1 MITYLGS
8 IEKLW
13 VIRVDDDPRVTNQV
27 ISIQTKHRFATIPHT
42 PCPIQVMHIKFQ
54 FRNIWSFTKIFWS
67 ELSIVWTWFEH
78 LYYNRIAKSR
88 CFRQG
93 QIIFC
98 VVDYW
103 WGWSRISH
111 AFSFVENTSLKQVHH
126 LILHITKWS
135 SLDQPLKFS
144 SHMPKQSRHSLA
156 SQFEQTK
163 GESPAHHSY
172 SEEDDK
178 VIILQF

>member
-1 MITYLGS
+1 MRNLWSLELMMISVLPIKSSVFKPSTDLPPYHTHH
-8 IEKLW
+8 
-13 VIRVDDDPRVTNQV
+13 VR
-27 ISIQTKHRFATIPHT
+27 HRSSTSNLNFATFEASPGLLKWAQH
-42 PCPIQVMHIKFQ
+42 CLNM
-54 FRNIWSFTKIFWS
+54 
-67 ELSIVWTWFEH
+67 VWAP
-78 LYYNRIAKSR
+78 LLQQDSQKSR

-93 QIIFC
+93 QIIFS

-103 WGWSRISH
+103 WGWSWISH

-135 SLDQPLKFS
+135 SLDQPLNFS
-144 SHMPKQSRHSLA
+144 SQMPKQSRHTLA

-163 GESPAHHSY
+163 GESPAHHSN

>member
-1 MITYLGS
+1 MMIPVLPIKSSVFKPSTDLPPYHTHHVRFRS
-8 IEKLW
+8 S
-13 VIRVDDDPRVTNQV
+13 TSNFN
-27 ISIQTKHRFATIPHT
+27 FATFEASP
-42 PCPIQVMHIKFQ
+42 
-54 FRNIWSFTKIFWS
+54 RSFEVSSALF
-67 ELSIVWTWFEH
+67 VWTWFEH

-144 SHMPKQSRHSLA
+144 SQMPKQSRHSLA

-163 GESPAHHSY
+163 RRITCTPQ
-172 SEEDDK
+172 
-178 VIILQF
+178 LQWGRWQGYHFATLVYNHLPHFLHVWDF